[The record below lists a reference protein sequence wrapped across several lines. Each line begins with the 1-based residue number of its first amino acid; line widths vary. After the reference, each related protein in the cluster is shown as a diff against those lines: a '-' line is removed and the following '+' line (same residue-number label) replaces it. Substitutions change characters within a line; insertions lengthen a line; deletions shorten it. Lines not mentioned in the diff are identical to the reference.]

1 MQSVHKF
8 LFETSFDQVRPAAP
22 KQAPA
27 PAPAPV
33 PPEPSYTAADL
44 AAAREEAFAAG
55 KDAGATE
62 ARAGIEQTAADTLS
76 AIERSLSTLL
86 DARAEAGRS
95 FTRAAIETAT
105 AMVRKL
111 YPALARRHGLAE
123 VEGVLRQCLEDLRD
137 EPRLVVRVADGLLDA
152 LGERLEPLTRS
163 LGFGGRVILLAD
175 DSIAPGDCRIEWA
188 DGGVE
193 RHGPALWK
201 DIDAAIDRAL
211 ADNLLPHDPKPQE
224 DRSQEDPNTTTP
236 DTTADGNS
244 EQP

>member
-8 LFETSFDQVRPAAP
+8 LFETSFDQVRPAP

-27 PAPAPV
+27 PT

-123 VEGVLRQCLEDLRD
+123 EEGVLCQCLEGLRD
-137 EPRLVVRVADGLLDA
+137 EPRLVVRVADDLLDA

-193 RHGPALWK
+193 RSGPALWT

-211 ADNLLPHDPKPQE
+211 ADHALADHPPSHEPKPQE
-224 DRSQEDPNTTTP
+224 DPREEDLATP
-236 DTTADGNS
+236 DTTIDGKS